1 MFKKGGAMGDIILK
15 CEKVSKKLT
24 SKEEKCF
31 NLKDISFEVGAG
43 EVIGLIGRNGCGKTS
58 LIKVLIGTYRL
69 NDDLVNKGSGKV
81 TLIGYDSK
89 KNQKDYRNALS
100 FVLIDNPFDKT
111 LSPIGNGEL
120 YGPYYSGFSMDKYAE
135 NLNKFGVY
143 SEKKWWRNDK
153 NKSSELEDMSTGEV
167 LKMQLA
173 FSLSYPSSLLVM
185 DEPTGNLDV
194 EFRDSFYDVIRDY
207 VSDEKHSVII
217 SSHIIEE
224 IEKISDK
231 LLWIGKRKVDE
242 EEEGY
247 VRFFGTQDELKERYR
262 MVEADKSVID
272 KIDGDMLVGKDVN
285 EVHSQALVDVS
296 KKKLSKE
303 MEIYSRYAD
312 LKEIF
317 YYVERL

>member
-1 MFKKGGAMGDIILK
+1 MGDIILK

-120 YGPYYSGFSMDKYAE
+120 YGPYYSGFSMDKYVE

-153 NKSSELEDMSTGEV
+153 NKSSELEDMFAA
-167 LKMQLA
+167 KPM
-173 FSLSYPSSLLVM
+173 LVFA

-242 EEEGY
+242 GEEGY

-272 KIDGDMLVGKDVN
+272 RIDGDMLVGKDVN